1 MESAT
6 FTFSGTTSTLKTEY
20 NPSIELSPEKNYAV
34 GLANL
39 FTTNSI
45 ANIDPDQNKFYI
57 GDNTVV
63 FPTGAYELGE
73 VESFIQSS
81 LQQAGANTLVS
92 ISPNDNTLRSEIK
105 STAQIDFR
113 PKDSIANLLG
123 FHHRILPPN
132 NKHVSDFHVNILK
145 VNSIRVECSIA
156 TGAYINNQ
164 KVHTIH
170 EFFPDVGTGFKI
182 IETPKQIIYLPI
194 STKSIDQ
201 IELRIVDQNGD
212 LVDFRGEVI
221 TIRLHIKAT

>member
-6 FTFSGTTSTLKTEY
+6 LTLSGTSSVLKAEY
-20 NPSIELSPEKNYAV
+20 NPSIELCSNKNYAL
-34 GLANL
+34 GLVNL
-39 FTTNSI
+39 FTANSI
-45 ANIDPDQNKFYI
+45 PNIITGQNKFYI
-57 GDNTVV
+57 GDNIVV
-63 FPTGAYELGE
+63 FPTGAYEIGE

-81 LQQAGANTLVS
+81 LKQIGANTPVS
-92 ISPNDNTLRSEIK
+92 IQPNNSTLRSEIK

-123 FHHRILPPN
+123 FRHRILPPD
-132 NKHVSDFHVNILK
+132 NKHVSDFPVNILK
-145 VNSIRVECSIA
+145 VNSIRVECSIT

-194 STKSIDQ
+194 FTRSIDQ

-212 LVDFRGEVI
+212 LVDFRGEII
-221 TIRLHIKAT
+221 TIRLHTKAI